1 MKASL
6 KRGNSPA
13 SGTSSLLISV
23 LVAGCA
29 VGGPSPPPPTDSGS
43 ELAAADR
50 AAYEATIARLEQQN
64 RELDVRLRGS
74 HDLPA
79 EDGMGGESRAD
90 LQNQLAQCEV
100 REQQYKAGLAR
111 AVATLNG
118 KQRDALADAQRVAA
132 MAPAPAPRKSSGPI
146 SSRWGPRLQIVGTD
160 FLITG
165 ELWSYRDVAADV
177 RLHLELLEDGVPVA
191 ETWLPLHVPAN
202 TDQTYT
208 HTFHYTPR
216 DSVQYSARAEVVE

>member
-1 MKASL
+1 VHVQ
-6 KRGNSPA
+6 R
-13 SGTSSLLISV
+13 
-23 LVAGCA
+23 A
-29 VGGPSPPPPTDSGS
+29 VGSPS
-43 ELAAADR
+43 
-50 AAYEATIARLEQQN
+50 
-64 RELDVRLRGS
+64 RLRRGR
-74 HDLPA
+74 LPA
-79 EDGMGGESRAD
+79 EDGLGGESRAD

-111 AVATLNG
+111 AVAALNSQ
-118 KQRDALADAQRVAA
+118 QRQGLEDLQRVAA
-132 MAPAPAPRKSSGPI
+132 AAPAPAPRNAKGAI

-165 ELWSYRDVAADV
+165 QLWSYRDVAADV
-177 RLHLELLEDGVPVA
+177 QLHLELLEDGVPVA

-216 DSVQYSARAEVVE
+216 DGVQYSARAELVD